1 MHEYFGF
8 PGDSM
13 VLQCRGQLE
22 DAGSA
27 PGLERS
33 FVAFSVTLEGSE
45 CRACPRLPCGPQLL
59 LLTWPLCSTPYVT
72 AINNLL
78 TN

>member
-8 PGDSM
+8 PGDST

-22 DAGSA
+22 DAGSV
-27 PGLERS
+27 PGLEIS

-45 CRACPRLPCGPQLL
+45 CRAHPRLPCGPQLL
-59 LLTWPLCSTPYVT
+59 LTWPLRSTPYVT